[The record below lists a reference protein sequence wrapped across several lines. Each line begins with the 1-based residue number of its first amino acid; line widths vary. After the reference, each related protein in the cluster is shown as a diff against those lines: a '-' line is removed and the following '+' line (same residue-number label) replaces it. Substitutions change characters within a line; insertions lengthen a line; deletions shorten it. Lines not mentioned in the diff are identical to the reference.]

1 MKAMRPFQTVSLAAI
16 LLAAAVSMSA
26 DWAVQVA
33 MFAERQHVSDTV
45 GRLTTA
51 GFSVTTEEFTPKVG
65 RPLTRVL
72 VGPFPD
78 RASAQVAAKKLAGF
92 GFPGYLRQVAA
103 PAQPSSATAR
113 QVGVATPPRAT
124 PARSIVTPV
133 SPVAALPE
141 KSVEV
146 PAETPPAVA
155 PAKESTGPRP
165 EAMAEK
171 PAASPDENAAVTKL
185 RPRERQTDSSR
196 LSEEPIPLAK
206 LPDRPRAPIDLGGD
220 PFLGT
225 GNVPRGF
232 IAPGGA
238 VVTPKLL
245 TWGNLRTAVQGVE
258 LGNNT
263 RRQAWANRLDLFS
276 QLNFTATE
284 RIIASFRPFDKD
296 GQFAGYTFAPTHRT
310 EDDHFNAFVRTLYF
324 EGDFGEMFPNLDPRD
339 TKPLDYGFA
348 VGRFPVFF
356 QEGMLINDP
365 MNAVGVV
372 RNSLRPSAAG
382 ANLRLSVVYSWGQ
395 VNRGGNQVKDT
406 SAKLAGLF
414 CEFDVPASTVDI
426 DAIYVRAD
434 KTTGSG
440 VFGGIS
446 SVQRIFGGL
455 NTTFRVLGSYA
466 LDQQTPSVGTGVLL
480 YSAMSFDPRGT
491 EDNMYINAFGAF
503 KNYTPAA
510 RDQGLGG
517 PLTNVGILFESVTLG
532 ASYGNVLP
540 NAAKF
545 AYGGAI
551 GYQKFFG
558 RRTQVILELG
568 VRKGT
573 KAPDDKVEGGIALRF
588 QQAIG
593 RHLIARLEGFAHP
606 RESQATQYG
615 ARYEFQLKF

>member
-1 MKAMRPFQTVSLAAI
+1 MSGVSG
-16 LLAAAVSMSA
+16 
-26 DWAVQVA
+26 QVGA
-33 MFAERQHVSDTV
+33 
-45 GRLTTA
+45 
-51 GFSVTTEEFTPKVG
+51 
-65 RPLTRVL
+65 
-72 VGPFPD
+72 
-78 RASAQVAAKKLAGF
+78 ASASGSRDEPAPPAEKITRAPGADSERCAG
-92 GFPGYLRQVAA
+92 
-103 PAQPSSATAR
+103 
-113 QVGVATPPRAT
+113 T
-124 PARSIVTPV
+124 PADL
-133 SPVAALPE
+133 ALDLEEPQQT
-141 KSVEV
+141 
-146 PAETPPAVA
+146 PAEKPEEKPPA
-155 PAKESTGPRP
+155 K
-165 EAMAEK
+165 K
-171 PAASPDENAAVTKL
+171 PAASSDQSTAVTKS
-185 RPRERQTDSSR
+185 PPQERQTDSSR

-238 VVTPKLL
+238 VVTPKFL
-245 TWGNLRTAVQGVE
+245 TWGNLRTAVQGTE
-258 LGNNT
+258 LGNDT

-284 RIIASFRPFDKD
+284 RIIASFRPFDRD
-296 GQFAGYTFAPTHRT
+296 GQFAGYDFAPQHQPVDNR
-310 EDDHFNAFVRTLYF
+310 FNAFVRTLYF
-324 EGDFGEMFPNLDPRD
+324 EGDFGEIFPNLDPRD
-339 TKPLDYGFA
+339 TKALDYGFA

-356 QEGMLINDP
+356 QEGMLLNDP

-372 RNSLRPSAAG
+372 RNSLRPSASG
-382 ANLRLSVVYSWGQ
+382 ANLRLSTVFSWGQ

-414 CEFDVPASTVDI
+414 CEFDVPTSTVDI
-426 DAIYVRAD
+426 DAVYVNAD

-480 YSAMSFDPRGT
+480 YSAISFDPRGT
-491 EDNMYINAFGAF
+491 EDIAYINAFGGF
-503 KNYTPAA
+503 KSYTPAA

-517 PLTNVGILFESVTLG
+517 PLTNVGILFESVGLG
-532 ASYGNVLP
+532 SGYGNVLP
-540 NAAKF
+540 NQAKYS
-545 AYGGAI
+545 YGGVI
-551 GYQKFFG
+551 GYQKFLG
-558 RRTQVILELG
+558 HSRRTQVILELG

-573 KAPDDKVEGGIALRF
+573 KAPDNKVEGGVALRF

-593 RHLIARLEGFAHP
+593 SHLIARLEGFAHP
-606 RESQATQYG
+606 RESQSTQYG